1 MSNQKHTPESVI
13 EEMLSISPMKR
24 SMNTA
29 FAESVLMFA
38 VMDISKNG
46 VKKQDD
52 YMTPMLTAIKALK
65 NEFSEEEL
73 CEMMAAL
80 AHVAKGMFVTSEVEA

>member
-1 MSNQKHTPESVI
+1 MSNQKHTAESI
-13 EEMLSISPMKR
+13 MDEMLSISPMKR

-38 VMDISKNG
+38 VMDINKHGAKN
-46 VKKQDD
+46 QDD

-80 AHVAKGMFVTSEVEA
+80 AHVAKGMFGTSEIEA

>member
-13 EEMLSISPMKR
+13 EEMLSVSPMKR

-38 VMDISKNG
+38 VMDIEKNG
-46 VKKQDD
+46 VKNQND
-52 YMTPMLTAIKALK
+52 YMTPMFTAIKALK

-80 AHVAKGMFVTSEVEA
+80 ARVAKGMFSDTEVES

>member
-1 MSNQKHTPESVI
+1 MSDQKHNAESVM
-13 EEMLSISPMKR
+13 EEMLSVSPLKR

-38 VMDISKNG
+38 VMDIKKNG
-46 VKKQDD
+46 AKDEDD

-65 NEFSEEEL
+65 NEFSEEDL

-80 AHVAKGMFVTSEVEA
+80 AHVAKGMFGTSEVEA

>member
-13 EEMLSISPMKR
+13 EEMLSVSPMKR

-29 FAESVLMFA
+29 FAESVLLFA
-38 VMDISKNG
+38 VMDIEKNG
-46 VKKQDD
+46 VKKQVD

-80 AHVAKGMFVTSEVEA
+80 AHVAKGMFGDTEVEA

>member
-1 MSNQKHTPESVI
+1 MSDQKHSAETVMD
-13 EEMLSISPMKR
+13 EMLSIPPVKR
-24 SMNTA
+24 AMNTA

-38 VMDISKNG
+38 VMDIKKNG
-46 VKKQDD
+46 AKDEDD

-80 AHVAKGMFVTSEVEA
+80 AHVAKGMFGTSEVEA

>member
-1 MSNQKHTPESVI
+1 MSEQKHTAETVMD
-13 EEMLSISPMKR
+13 EMLSISPIKHA
-24 SMNTA
+24 MNTA

-38 VMDISKNG
+38 VMDLDKNG
-46 VKKQDD
+46 AKEPSD

-80 AHVAKGMFVTSEVEA
+80 AHVAKGMFGTSEIEA